1 MNRMLSQK
9 IMDIVFTVSGAITLL
24 ILALV
29 IGYIL
34 INGLPAIDMEFIFSK
49 SSDAGRSGGIFP
61 MIVSTIYLIVIS
73 ISIAVP
79 IGVGSAVYVSEY
91 ARDLRVINLS
101 KFVSEVLASVPSIVF
116 GLFGFSFFIMFL
128 KLDWSIFT
136 GGLVLALMSVP
147 TIFQISEVTLQS
159 IPDNVREASL
169 GLGASK
175 WQTITEVVFPLAIPG
190 IATGIILALTR
201 AISEA
206 AAVMYV
212 VGSSLDVPTSM
223 FDAGRPLP
231 LHLYVLA
238 SEAISMENAYGTA
251 AVLIIMVLAITLAA
265 NFIINRYQLK
275 MGVLK

>member
-1 MNRMLSQK
+1 M
-9 IMDIVFTVSGAITLL
+9 
-24 ILALV
+24 
-29 IGYIL
+29 
-34 INGLPAIDMEFIFSK
+34 
-49 SSDAGRSGGIFP
+49 
-61 MIVSTIYLIVIS
+61 
-73 ISIAVP
+73 
-79 IGVGSAVYVSEY
+79 
-91 ARDLRVINLS
+91 
-101 KFVSEVLASVPSIVF
+101 
-116 GLFGFSFFIMFL
+116 
-128 KLDWSIFT
+128 
-136 GGLVLALMSVP
+136 
-147 TIFQISEVTLQS
+147 
-159 IPDNVREASL
+159 